1 MINLMC
7 TQPAKLCG
15 LDQYKGKIAV
25 GYDADFCIWNP
36 EDSFSVTDDIIHFQH
51 KANPYMGRTLKG
63 VVHATYVRGNN
74 VYQRFEEFLEPRGKI
89 LAKIADGKRLLK
101 F

>member
-15 LDQYKGKIAV
+15 LDQYKGKIAK
-25 GYDADFCIWNP
+25 GYHADFCIWDP

-51 KANPYMGRTLKG
+51 KAYPIWKEL
-63 VVHATYVRGNN
+63 
-74 VYQRFEEFLEPRGKI
+74 
-89 LAKIADGKRLLK
+89 
-101 F
+101 